1 MNSVNVYYSPKPC
14 CQTIYDQFYSTV
26 HYHVDVKT
34 VICVGI
40 IIFTTAGLTGGEV
53 AMLADSGDALTA
65 LTDAGDSL
73 PVLRDRV
80 LGTGT
85 GEAV

>member
-1 MNSVNVYYSPKPC
+1 
-14 CQTIYDQFYSTV
+14 
-26 HYHVDVKT
+26 
-34 VICVGI
+34 
-40 IIFTTAGLTGGEV
+40 
-53 AMLADSGDALTA
+53 MLADSGDALTA

>member
-1 MNSVNVYYSPKPC
+1 
-14 CQTIYDQFYSTV
+14 
-26 HYHVDVKT
+26 
-34 VICVGI
+34 
-40 IIFTTAGLTGGEV
+40 
-53 AMLADSGDALTA
+53 MLADSGDALTA

-73 PVLRDRV
+73 PVLRDRG